1 MIRADAVV
9 TTMEPYKMSATVS
22 SSFLVARFETDDI
35 KSENTN
41 TDTNTKPKRTT
52 NTDLKCQPPYLP
64 PSL

>member
-9 TTMEPYKMSATVS
+9 TTMEPYKMSATGS

-35 KSENTN
+35 KNENTN
-41 TDTNTKPKRTT
+41 THINTKPKRST
-52 NTDLKCQPPYLP
+52 NTDVNCQLP

>member
-35 KSENTN
+35 KNENTI
-41 TDTNTKPKRTT
+41 TDKNTKPKRST
-52 NTDLKCQPPYLP
+52 NTNVNC
-64 PSL
+64 